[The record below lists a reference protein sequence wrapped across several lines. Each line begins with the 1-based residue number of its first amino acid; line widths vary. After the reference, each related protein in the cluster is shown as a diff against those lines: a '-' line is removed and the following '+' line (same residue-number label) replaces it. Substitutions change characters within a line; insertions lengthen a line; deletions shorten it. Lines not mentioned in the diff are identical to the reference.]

1 MCIDDICALLLR
13 RDLQYQQQF
22 LQPEHHDYLKHLTLT
37 TFYWRG
43 STVIMERITREKDL
57 NFESVI
63 LWIKILT
70 GFVLC
75 GELVPDDRIG
85 MKLLAEYSVCCE
97 DDKVNNRKIR
107 LIKLTLLF
115 YEHNKT
121 KRQTASIRAT
131 V

>member
-13 RDLQYQQQF
+13 RGLLYQQQF
-22 LQPEHHDYLKHLTLT
+22 LQPEHHDYPEHLTLT

-57 NFESVI
+57 NFESAI

-70 GFVLC
+70 RFVLC

-85 MKLLAEYSVCCE
+85 IKLLTEYPVCRE
-97 DDKVNNRKIR
+97 DDEVSDRKIT

-115 YEHNKT
+115 YEHNRT
-121 KRQTASIRAT
+121 KETNS
-131 V
+131 

>member
-1 MCIDDICALLLR
+1 M
-13 RDLQYQQQF
+13 
-22 LQPEHHDYLKHLTLT
+22 K
-37 TFYWRG
+37 
-43 STVIMERITREKDL
+43 RITREKDL

-85 MKLLAEYSVCCE
+85 MKLFAEYSVCRE
-97 DDKVNNRKIR
+97 DNDEVSNRKIT

-115 YEHNKT
+115 YEHNRT
-121 KRQTASIRAT
+121 KKQTVSIRAR